1 MDIFKDI
8 GQPANINNLEAA
20 NGYNTDII
28 NTILN
33 NYKNSC
39 IESSLISEN
48 FRGKNN
54 LETARK
60 IWNFLKFNIDY
71 KKDPFGYQ
79 FIKLPRKFLKDKSGD
94 CKSFALFTAGILN
107 NLGLKSVIKY
117 ASYNSST
124 IPTHVYCTTENENG
138 QTIIIDAVWKKFN
151 EEKTPTHT
159 KKYIMQVYTLSG
171 HEENYYS
178 INGKKK
184 EKKGLGKKILF
195 AAGRAPFL
203 ALVGLNVRGMANKL
217 FKAIAKDRNKV
228 KKMWENLGGTF
239 TKLEAVIVKGNK
251 RKRIFGTD
259 ETEIGMDP
267 ATLAA
272 LTAAAPVI
280 VVILTGVM
288 QIIGKKGSKED
299 QAAGEPPTDK
309 VIDDAAKDLPTGTTP
324 EDVKQSFNNGD
335 AKKDTGS
342 GFSLTPT
349 TMMIIGAAAIGLI
362 LLMKKK

>member
-20 NGYNTDII
+20 NGYNNDII

-48 FRGKNN
+48 FKGKNN
-54 LETARK
+54 LETAQN
-60 IWNFLKFNIDY
+60 IWNFLKFNINY
-71 KKDPFGYQ
+71 KKDPYGYQ
-79 FIKLPRKFLKDKSGD
+79 FIKLPRKFLKDKTGD

-195 AAGRAPFL
+195 AAARGPFL
-203 ALVGLNVRGMANKL
+203 ALVNLNVHGFANKL
-217 FKAIAKDRNKV
+217 FKGLTKDRNKV
-228 KKMWENLGGTF
+228 KKMWENLGGDF
-239 TKLEAVIVKGNK
+239 AKLEPAIIKGNK
-251 RKRIFGTD
+251 HKKIFGTND
-259 ETEIGMDP
+259 EVGFVV
-267 ATLAA
+267 AA
-272 LTAAAPVI
+272 STTAAITAAAPII
-280 VVILTGVM
+280 VVVMGVLKSL
-288 QIIGKKGSKED
+288 IGKKGTDE
-299 QAAGEPPTDK
+299 AGGTPVDK
-309 VIDDAAKDLPTGTTP
+309 ILDDVVKDLPAGTTP
-324 EDVKQSFNNGD
+324 DDVKESFNQGD